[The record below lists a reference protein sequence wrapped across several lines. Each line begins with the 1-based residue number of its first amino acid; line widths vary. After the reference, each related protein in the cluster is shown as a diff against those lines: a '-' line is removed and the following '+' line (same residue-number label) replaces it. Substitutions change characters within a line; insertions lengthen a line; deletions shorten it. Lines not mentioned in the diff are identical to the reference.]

1 MGSPA
6 SYSGDGGDED
16 RLDEPVLISRSD
28 GNDGPDAL
36 VPPSPSASGGAGGV
50 KSHSMTRLSSET
62 LTK

>member
-28 GNDGPDAL
+28 GNDAL